1 MGMKKVIFEA
11 GINKVGTLAD
21 GTLSINLH
29 TQELPAETMMR
40 IFEMNKKPGLVLISS
55 DSISQQEIDAV
66 QVTTKDFEFNQK
78 TPSQR
83 LRNVLYRVWEQ
94 TDQQKDFRLF
104 YEIHMEKV
112 INQYKS
118 TLD

>member
-1 MGMKKVIFEA
+1 MKKVIFEA

-29 TQELPAETMMR
+29 TQELPADTMMR
-40 IFEMNKKPGLVLISS
+40 IFELNKKPGLVLISS
-55 DSISQQEIDAV
+55 DTISKKDIDEIDKF
-66 QVTTKDFEFNQK
+66 TSDFEFNQK

-94 TDQQKDFRLF
+94 GEQNKEFRLF
-104 YEIHMEKV
+104 YEIQMEKIV
-112 INQYKS
+112 NKYKAA
-118 TLD
+118 LDG

>member
-1 MGMKKVIFEA
+1 MKKVIFEA
-11 GINKVGTLAD
+11 GINKVGTLSD
-21 GTLSINLH
+21 GTMSINLH
-29 TQELPAETMMR
+29 TQELSADTMTR

-55 DSISQQEIDAV
+55 DSISQEEIDAV
-66 QVTTKDFEFNQK
+66 QVATKDFEFNEK